1 MGKRK
6 HKARQKFLDSLTEEE
21 KIKRGMW
28 GYLPAKDGKKVLCR
42 GDIDT
47 MLFIPLITKE
57 EPVGF
62 WAFVQDGKLLGNWWH
77 GTAKER
83 KI

>member
-42 GDIDT
+42 GDINT
-47 MLFIPLITKE
+47 MLLFL
-57 EPVGF
+57 
-62 WAFVQDGKLLGNWWH
+62 
-77 GTAKER
+77 
-83 KI
+83 

>member
-28 GYLPAKDGKKVLCR
+28 GIFARKR
-42 GDIDT
+42 R
-47 MLFIPLITKE
+47 KE
-57 EPVGF
+57 S
-62 WAFVQDGKLLGNWWH
+62 LM
-77 GTAKER
+77 
-83 KI
+83 

>member
-6 HKARQKFLDSLTEEE
+6 HKARQKLLDSLTEEE

-47 MLFIPLITKE
+47 MLFYSSDNKRRTCR
-57 EPVGF
+57 
-62 WAFVQDGKLLGNWWH
+62 LLGFCT
-77 GTAKER
+77 GRETFG
-83 KI
+83 

>member
-28 GYLPAKDGKKVLCR
+28 G
-42 GDIDT
+42 
-47 MLFIPLITKE
+47 F
-57 EPVGF
+57 
-62 WAFVQDGKLLGNWWH
+62 
-77 GTAKER
+77 R
-83 KI
+83 K